1 MNNKNPSHLR
11 LLLVSGAVKSARK
24 RETMRLFQSNAV
36 NCTSEPEL
44 SCLQCWWWWWW
55 WRRWLIPRWCDEWV
69 SELVC
74 VCVAQPRWPVAF
86 QCSSAVS
93 SFPPLSFCFF
103 YSTLPANSNSSS
115 PSPAPSHL
123 STFLANQCACSPISL
138 LLFLFFL
145 FHSTFFSFPLSL
157 SLPLPEWVSASP
169 KSNRVHLEPFI
180 GPGVFFVSWQNL
192 A

>member
-74 VCVAQPRWPVAF
+74 VCVWRNQGGQWPF
-86 QCSSAVS
+86 SAVQRS
-93 SFPPLSFCFF
+93 PLF
-103 YSTLPANSNSSS
+103 
-115 PSPAPSHL
+115 
-123 STFLANQCACSPISL
+123 
-138 LLFLFFL
+138 LLFLSAFSTLLCLQTSILLLPHRRHLTFL
-145 FHSTFFSFPLSL
+145 PFWQISARAVQSFSFSFFFSFSFYLFLLP

-180 GPGVFFVSWQNL
+180 GPGVFLSVGKIWRRF
-192 A
+192 